1 MPSYSL
7 VGSSK
12 GALESLVRHL
22 AVELAP
28 KGIRMN
34 ILSPGTILTDAW
46 KKIPDSEKRLAGA
59 IEKTPIGRLCT
70 AEEVAWAAQFLC
82 SDASS
87 GIVGHT
93 LVVDGGAR
101 IVG

>member
-1 MPSYSL
+1 MP
-7 VGSSK
+7 G
-12 GALESLVRHL
+12 
-22 AVELAP
+22 
-28 KGIRMN
+28 
-34 ILSPGTILTDAW
+34 
-46 KKIPDSEKRLAGA
+46 KKFPTSQERLAGA

-101 IVG
+101 IVDDLRSYCKDGDCSFFFLMLIDADSVRPDCQSEISLFLDFCRAV